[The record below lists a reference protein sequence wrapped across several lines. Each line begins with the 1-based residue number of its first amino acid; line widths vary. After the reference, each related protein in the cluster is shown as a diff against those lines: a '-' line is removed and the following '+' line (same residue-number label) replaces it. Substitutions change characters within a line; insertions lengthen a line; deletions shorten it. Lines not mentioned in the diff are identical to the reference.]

1 MVLVRVHRQGQQ
13 FRGSTLRQ
21 RVLRPDVVPLQLWLQ
36 GLMPGPPGPLQACAA
51 PGRRGVPELV
61 PAPCRSQATVRRARF
76 AVPPVGQ
83 LAAPVAGL
91 GMAPVPLSWEP
102 RLPAE
107 RALTRL
113 EPPALLASC
122 RPELLR

>member
-1 MVLVRVHRQGQQ
+1 MVLVHVHQQEQQ
-13 FRGSTLRQ
+13 FQGSTLRQ
-21 RVLRPDVVPLQLWLQ
+21 RVLRPVVVPLQLWLP
-36 GLMPGPPGPLQACAA
+36 GLMPGPPVPLQACAV
-51 PGRRGVPELV
+51 PGQRGVPELV
-61 PAPCRSQATVRRARF
+61 PAPCHSQATVQRVRF

-91 GMAPVPLSWEP
+91 PMAPVPLSREL
-102 RLPAE
+102 RLRAE

-113 EPPALLASC
+113 EPPGLLASC